1 MFDVYLTE
9 MTERSADPERV
20 AELGT
25 LGSEEAASGLCIT
38 LQPYLRDGIE
48 AHFVTADE

>member
-1 MFDVYLTE
+1 M
-9 MTERSADPERV
+9 

-25 LGSEEAASGLCIT
+25 MNSQEQASDLCVT

-48 AHFVTADE
+48 AHFVSADE

>member
-9 MTERSADPERV
+9 MTEHSADPERV

-25 LGSEEAASGLCIT
+25 MNSQEQASDLCVT
-38 LQPYLRDGIE
+38 LQPYLRDGVE
-48 AHFVTADE
+48 AHFVTAGE